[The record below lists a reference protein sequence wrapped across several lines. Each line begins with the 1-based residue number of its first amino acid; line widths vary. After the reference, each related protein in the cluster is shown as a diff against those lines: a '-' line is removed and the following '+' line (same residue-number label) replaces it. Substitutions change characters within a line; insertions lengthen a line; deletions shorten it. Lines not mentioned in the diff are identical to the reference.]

1 MPRSIDIRLE
11 PSLVELLITQCF
23 TCKDFLIICNQSKID
38 TKFWI
43 LSGTWGFST
52 LHQTRFQ
59 CQVCLFWFC
68 WWKNASKLSLNL
80 QNRFRCSRYS
90 LMLYCIPLITSLQ
103 SNYSLKW
110 YFVMLFT
117 WWLIV
122 VWFSDQS
129 SHQLHIGCGLTVV
142 NYSQWQCT
150 VNGCNQICITVFWL

>member
-1 MPRSIDIRLE
+1 MLKVNLIQAHTWNQSFSAMPRSIDIRLE

-23 TCKDFLIICNQSKID
+23 MCKDFLIICNQSKID

-122 VWFSDQS
+122 VWFSD
-129 SHQLHIGCGLTVV
+129 
-142 NYSQWQCT
+142 
-150 VNGCNQICITVFWL
+150 

>member
-1 MPRSIDIRLE
+1 MKS
-11 PSLVELLITQCF
+11 ELFCNAKIYWYKVGAFSGWIVDNTMLQ
-23 TCKDFLIICNQSKID
+23 CKDFLIICNQSKID

-122 VWFSDQS
+122 VWFSD
-129 SHQLHIGCGLTVV
+129 
-142 NYSQWQCT
+142 
-150 VNGCNQICITVFWL
+150 